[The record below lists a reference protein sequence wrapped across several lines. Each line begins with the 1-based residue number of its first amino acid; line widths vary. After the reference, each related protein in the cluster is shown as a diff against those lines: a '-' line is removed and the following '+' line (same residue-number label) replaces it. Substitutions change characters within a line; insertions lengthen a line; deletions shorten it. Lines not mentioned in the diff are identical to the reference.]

1 MASQNYARLADG
13 TRAWPGDEITM
24 LPEYDF
30 EPPEE
35 GYQGILDVENGPM
48 LGVLYHPNL
57 HRRET
62 NLLRPGTNIAPEP
75 LDLMSYQP
83 QPVPAHQLDWYR
95 LVQRGP
101 FQGVMANRI
110 QKGMQAAYDR
120 NTERK
125 LGTQDF
131 AEQLMTSRRLK
142 VPLQQRTELI
152 ISALRQL
159 NSGPGPPPQV
169 MMQPSLH

>member
-1 MASQNYARLADG
+1 
-13 TRAWPGDEITM
+13 
-24 LPEYDF
+24 
-30 EPPEE
+30 
-35 GYQGILDVENGPM
+35 
-48 LGVLYHPNL
+48 
-57 HRRET
+57 
-62 NLLRPGTNIAPEP
+62 LRPGTHRSPEL
-75 LDLMSYQP
+75 LDSRSYMP
-83 QPVPAHQLDWYR
+83 QPVPPHHLDWHQ

-110 QKGMQAAYDR
+110 QKGMQTAYDR